1 MTNYEKWKAE
11 QPAIERLLEEIQRLA
26 KVYAGNQI
34 ALGVLQDIQNWAI
47 EETVEPVEQND
58 PFEPCCVI
66 QSKHRENIYTPFNIY
81 PLVRVLRSLKP
92 LCRLVPTARPLDILF
107 RRCFRKTTQKNNSQG
122 QSGEAMRSTLDC
134 YFFAW
139 QETSTDGH
147 IVPEGLNRPWG
158 AVAKA
163 SGG

>member
-58 PFEPCCVI
+58 PFKPCCAI
-66 QSKHRENIYTPFNIY
+66 QQ
-81 PLVRVLRSLKP
+81 
-92 LCRLVPTARPLDILF
+92 A
-107 RRCFRKTTQKNNSQG
+107 
-122 QSGEAMRSTLDC
+122 EA
-134 YFFAW
+134 
-139 QETSTDGH
+139 
-147 IVPEGLNRPWG
+147 
-158 AVAKA
+158 K
-163 SGG
+163 

>member
-58 PFEPCCVI
+58 TFEPCCAI
-66 QSKHRENIYTPFNIY
+66 QQAQGKYIHSVQYLPACQGATLPKTLVSAHADCTPSGHF
-81 PLVRVLRSLKP
+81 
-92 LCRLVPTARPLDILF
+92 VPSVFP
-107 RRCFRKTTQKNNSQG
+107 
-122 QSGEAMRSTLDC
+122 
-134 YFFAW
+134 
-139 QETSTDGH
+139 
-147 IVPEGLNRPWG
+147 
-158 AVAKA
+158 
-163 SGG
+163 

>member
-58 PFEPCCVI
+58 PFEPCCAI
-66 QSKHRENIYTPFNIY
+66 QQAWGKYIHS
-81 PLVRVLRSLKP
+81 
-92 LCRLVPTARPLDILF
+92 VPYLPA
-107 RRCFRKTTQKNNSQG
+107 CQG
-122 QSGEAMRSTLDC
+122 C
-134 YFFAW
+134 YA
-139 QETSTDGH
+139 
-147 IVPEGLNRPWG
+147 P
-158 AVAKA
+158 
-163 SGG
+163 